1 VNRTRSA
8 IADVLVAFAVF
19 IVAVWLL
26 RRVIGM
32 ILWLAGLI
40 ALVIVV
46 VGLLSAA
53 RWLKRGGG

>member
-1 VNRTRSA
+1 MNRTRSA
-8 IADVLVAFAVF
+8 IADVLVAVAVF

-53 RWLKRGGG
+53 RWVRRGGG